1 MGIPTRTRRF
11 SQHTMNIFRV
21 LSSAT
26 LAILISGCHH
36 ATSPEPSGDPKVAGE
51 HISFPA
57 DSTQLASLE
66 LAPVESRAP
75 ASTEL
80 SGRLTWNDDVTVRIF
95 TPFTGRVRKITADI
109 GQSVEK
115 NSPLAEVESPDF
127 GQAQADARKAEGDL
141 KLAERS
147 LAREQELFA
156 HGAAAQKDLEAA
168 EDAQVQAAAEHA
180 RAVSKIAAYGA
191 NADSLDEIFV
201 LQTPLAGTVVDK
213 RVNPGQEIRP
223 DQMLANIPE
232 VTDPL
237 FVVSDPARLWIQID
251 ATEVD
256 VPHLQPG
263 REFTFTSRAFPDETF
278 TGRVD
283 KVSEFID
290 PNTRTIKVRGSVDNA
305 RRLLK
310 AEMFVNVILPGGETH
325 DLSVPAAAVFLK
337 GEKHFVFVQTE
348 PGEFTRQEVAI
359 GSEQEG
365 RVLIL
370 SGLQA
375 GQQVVTDGC
384 IFLQQLM
391 E

>member
-1 MGIPTRTRRF
+1 MKV
-11 SQHTMNIFRV
+11 FRI
-21 LSSAT
+21 LNYFILAT
-26 LAILISGCHH
+26 LVAGCHRQVN
-36 ATSPEPSGDPKVAGE
+36 PDQSGEPKVSGE
-51 HISFPA
+51 NISFPA
-57 DSTQLASLE
+57 DSPQLASLE
-66 LAPVESRAP
+66 LATVESRAP
-75 ASTEL
+75 ASTRL
-80 SGRLTWNDDVTVRIF
+80 SGRLIWNDDVTVRVF
-95 TPFTGRVRKITADI
+95 TPFGGRVRKITADI
-109 GQSVEK
+109 GQAVIK

-147 LAREQELFA
+147 LAREQELFT

-168 EDAQVQAAAEHA
+168 EDAQVQAEAERA

-191 NADSLDEIFV
+191 TVDSPDEIFV
-201 LQTPLAGTVVDK
+201 LQTPLAGIVVDK

-232 VTDPL
+232 ITDPL
-237 FVVSDPARLWIQID
+237 FVVSDPTRLWIQID
-251 ATEVD
+251 ATELD
-256 VPHLQPG
+256 VPRLQRG
-263 REFTFTSRAFPDETF
+263 RQFTFISRAFPNETF

-283 KVSEFID
+283 NVSEFID
-290 PNTRTIKVRGSVDNA
+290 PSTRTIKVRGSVDNP

-310 AEMFVNVILPGGETH
+310 AEMFVNVILSGGDTLN
-325 DLSVPAAAVFLK
+325 LSVPATAVFLK
-337 GEKHFVFVQTE
+337 GETHFVFVQE
-348 PGEFTRQEVAI
+348 KPGQFTRQEVAI

-370 SGLQA
+370 NGLQA

>member
-1 MGIPTRTRRF
+1 
-11 SQHTMNIFRV
+11 MNFLKCPPMKIFQI
-21 LSSAT
+21 LNCLILAT
-26 LAILISGCHH
+26 LVVGCHRE
-36 ATSPEPSGDPKVAGE
+36 TSPEPSGEPKVTGE
-51 HISFPA
+51 KISFLA
-57 DSTQLASLE
+57 DSPQLASLE
-66 LAPVESRAP
+66 LAQVESRAP
-75 ASTEL
+75 ASTQL
-80 SGRLTWNDDVTVRIF
+80 SGRLIWNDDVTVRVF
-95 TPFTGRVRKITADI
+95 TPFAGRVRKIMADI
-109 GQSVEK
+109 GQTVEK
-115 NSPLAEVESPDF
+115 NGSLAEVESPDF

-168 EDAQVQAAAEHA
+168 EDAQVQAKAEHS

-191 NADSLDEIFV
+191 TADSLDEIFV

-213 RVNPGQEIRP
+213 STSAGQEIRP
-223 DQMLANIPE
+223 DQMLANMPE
-232 VTDPL
+232 ITAPL
-237 FVVSDPARLWIQID
+237 FVVSDPTRLWIQID

-263 REFTFTSRAFPDETF
+263 SEFTFTSRAFPAETF

-305 RRLLK
+305 RRVLK
-310 AEMFVNVILPGGETH
+310 AEMFVNVILPGGEA
-325 DLSVPAAAVFLK
+325 SNICVPAAAVFLK
-337 GEKHFVFVQTE
+337 GEKHFVFVE
-348 PGEFTRQEVAI
+348 EKPGQFTRQEVAI

-370 SGLQA
+370 NGLQA

-384 IFLQQLM
+384 ILLQQLM

>member
-1 MGIPTRTRRF
+1 MKTLKILACF
-11 SQHTMNIFRV
+11 S
-21 LSSAT
+21 
-26 LAILISGCHH
+26 LAILLAGCHRE
-36 ATSPEPSGDPKVAGE
+36 TSPENSDDPKVTGAQ
-51 HISFPA
+51 ISFPA
-57 DSTQLASLE
+57 DSPQLASLE
-66 LAPVESRAP
+66 LAPVESLAP
-75 ASTEL
+75 ASTQL

-95 TPFTGRVRKITADI
+95 TPFAGRVRKITADI
-109 GQSVEK
+109 GQTVEK
-115 NSPLAEVESPDF
+115 NSALAEVESPDF

-168 EDAQVQAAAEHA
+168 EDAQVQAAAERA

-191 NADSLDEIFV
+191 TVDSPDEIFV

-213 RVNPGQEIRP
+213 RINPGQEIRP

-237 FVVSDPARLWIQID
+237 FVVSDPTRLWIQID

-256 VPHLQPG
+256 VPRLQPG
-263 REFTFTSRAFPDETF
+263 CEFTFTSRAFPDETF

-290 PNTRTIKVRGSVDNA
+290 PNTRTIKVRGSVDNP

-310 AEMFVNVILPGGETH
+310 AEMFVNVILPGGEAH
-325 DLSVPAAAVFLK
+325 GLSVPAAAVFLK
-337 GEKHFVFVQTE
+337 GDNHFVFVQTK

-365 RVLIL
+365 RVLVL

>member
-1 MGIPTRTRRF
+1 MKV
-11 SQHTMNIFRV
+11 FRI
-21 LSSAT
+21 LNYFILAT
-26 LAILISGCHH
+26 LVAGCHRQVN
-36 ATSPEPSGDPKVAGE
+36 PDQSGEPKVSGE
-51 HISFPA
+51 NISFPA
-57 DSTQLASLE
+57 DSPQLASLE
-66 LAPVESRAP
+66 LATVESRAP
-75 ASTEL
+75 ASTRL
-80 SGRLTWNDDVTVRIF
+80 SGRLIWNDDVTVRVF
-95 TPFTGRVRKITADI
+95 TPFGGRVRKITADI
-109 GQSVEK
+109 GQAVIK

-147 LAREQELFA
+147 LAREQELFT

-168 EDAQVQAAAEHA
+168 EDAQVQAEAERA

-191 NADSLDEIFV
+191 TVDSPDEIFI
-201 LQTPLAGTVVDK
+201 LQTPLAGIVVDK

-232 VTDPL
+232 ITDPL
-237 FVVSDPARLWIQID
+237 FVVSDPTRLWIQID
-251 ATEVD
+251 ATELD
-256 VPHLQPG
+256 VPRLQRG
-263 REFTFTSRAFPDETF
+263 RQFTFISRAFPNETF

-283 KVSEFID
+283 NVSEFID
-290 PNTRTIKVRGSVDNA
+290 PSTRTIKVRGSVDNP

-310 AEMFVNVILPGGETH
+310 AEMFVNVILSGGDTLN
-325 DLSVPAAAVFLK
+325 LSVPATAVFLK
-337 GEKHFVFVQTE
+337 GETHFVFVQE
-348 PGEFTRQEVAI
+348 KPGQFTRQEVAI

-370 SGLQA
+370 NGLQA

>member
-1 MGIPTRTRRF
+1 
-11 SQHTMNIFRV
+11 MNNSRILNGFILAV
-21 LSSAT
+21 LLT
-26 LAILISGCHH
+26 GCHREI
-36 ATSPEPSGDPKVAGE
+36 SPESSGNPKIAGE
-51 HISFPA
+51 QITFPA
-57 DSTQLASLE
+57 DSPQLASLE
-66 LAPVESRAP
+66 LAPVEALTP
-75 ASTEL
+75 ANTQL

-95 TPFTGRVRKITADI
+95 TPFAGRVRKITADI
-109 GQSVEK
+109 GQAVEK

-141 KLAERS
+141 RFAERS

-168 EDAQVQAAAEHA
+168 EDAQVQAAAERA

-191 NADSLDEIFV
+191 TADSPDEIFV

-232 VTDPL
+232 ITDPL
-237 FVVSDPARLWIQID
+237 FVVSDPTRLWIQID

-256 VPHLQPG
+256 VAHLQPG
-263 REFTFTSRAFPDETF
+263 REFTFTSRAFPEQTF

-290 PNTRTIKVRGSVDNA
+290 PNTRTIKVRGSLDNA

-325 DLSVPAAAVFLK
+325 DISVPAVAVFLK
-337 GEKHFVFVQTE
+337 GEKHFVFVQE
-348 PGEFTRQEVAI
+348 KPGEFVRQEVAI
-359 GSEQEG
+359 GSEQGG

-370 SGLQA
+370 NGLQA

-384 IFLQQLM
+384 VLLQQLM

>member
-1 MGIPTRTRRF
+1 MKVFRIIN
-11 SQHTMNIFRV
+11 SLIF
-21 LSSAT
+21 AT
-26 LAILISGCHH
+26 LVAGCHRE
-36 ATSPEPSGDPKVAGE
+36 ANPDQSGEPKVTGE
-51 HISFPA
+51 KISFPA
-57 DSTQLASLE
+57 DSPQLASLE

-75 ASTEL
+75 ASTQL
-80 SGRLTWNDDVTVRIF
+80 SGRLIWNDDVTVRVF
-95 TPFTGRVRKITADI
+95 TPFAGRVRKITADI
-109 GQSVEK
+109 GESVEK
-115 NSPLAEVESPDF
+115 NGSLAEVESPDF

-147 LAREQELFA
+147 LARLRELFA
-156 HGAAAQKDLEAA
+156 HGAAAQKDVEAA
-168 EDAQVQAAAEHA
+168 EDAQAQAEAEHS

-201 LQTPLAGTVVDK
+201 LRSPLVGTVVDK
-213 RVNPGQEIRP
+213 STSAGQEVRP
-223 DQMLANIPE
+223 DQMLANMPE
-232 VTDPL
+232 ITAPL
-237 FVVSDPARLWIQID
+237 FVVSDPAHLWIQID

-256 VPHLQPG
+256 VPRMQPG

-290 PNTRTIKVRGSVDNA
+290 PNTRTIKVRGSVDNP
-305 RRLLK
+305 RRVLK
-310 AEMFVNVILPGGETH
+310 AEMFVNVILPGGENQNI
-325 DLSVPAAAVFLK
+325 SIPAAAVYLK
-337 GEKHFVFVQTE
+337 GEKHFVFLQE
-348 PGEFTRQEVAI
+348 KPGEFIRQEVGI

-384 IFLQQLM
+384 ILLQQLM

>member
-1 MGIPTRTRRF
+1 MKMFQIIN
-11 SQHTMNIFRV
+11 SLI
-21 LSSAT
+21 LAT
-26 LAILISGCHH
+26 LVAGCHRE
-36 ATSPEPSGDPKVAGE
+36 ANPDQSGEPKVTGE
-51 HISFPA
+51 KISFPA
-57 DSTQLASLE
+57 DSPQLASLE
-66 LAPVESRAP
+66 LATVESRAP
-75 ASTEL
+75 ASTRL
-80 SGRLTWNDDVTVRIF
+80 SGRLIWNDDVTVRIF
-95 TPFTGRVRKITADI
+95 TPFAGRVRKITVDI
-109 GQSVEK
+109 GQTVEK
-115 NSPLAEVESPDF
+115 NAPLAEVESPDF

-156 HGAAAQKDLEAA
+156 HGAAAQKDVEAA
-168 EDAQVQAAAEHA
+168 EDAQTQAEAEHS

-201 LQTPLAGTVVDK
+201 LQTPLAGTAVDK

-232 VTDPL
+232 ITDPL
-237 FVVSDPARLWIQID
+237 FVVSDPTHLWIQID

-256 VPHLQPG
+256 MPRLQPG

-290 PNTRTIKVRGSVDNA
+290 PNTRTIKVRGSVNNP

-310 AEMFVNVILPGGETH
+310 AEMFVNVILSGGETPNI
-325 DLSVPAAAVFLK
+325 SVPATAVFLK
-337 GEKHFVFVQTE
+337 GEKHFVFVQE
-348 PGEFTRQEVAI
+348 KPGQFTRQEVVI

-370 SGLQA
+370 NGLQV

-384 IFLQQLM
+384 VFLQQLM